1 MAVGFSTAVLVVE
14 QSSLPP
20 NRAANICAVLPVGWI
35 YANFR

>member
-1 MAVGFSTAVLVVE
+1 MAVGFSTAVLVVV

-20 NRAANICAVLPVGWI
+20 NRGSQYLRCSALGWI